1 LRGKV
6 TNNLRRL
13 LADGLAS
20 ELSDGTHPVDVSLIG
35 CYFVGTGSKLEE
47 QMFGESVFRDRL
59 PMEEDTLEWTPEAL
73 AADQR
78 YLWLARANLILAAAM
93 VFAII
98 GLILYRS

>member
-1 LRGKV
+1 
-6 TNNLRRL
+6 
-13 LADGLAS
+13 
-20 ELSDGTHPVDVSLIG
+20 
-35 CYFVGTGSKLEE
+35 
-47 QMFGESVFRDRL
+47 
-59 PMEEDTLEWTPEAL
+59 MEEDTLEWTPEAL